1 MTKTTKKTMSDDALL
16 GKVIDVRQCKADI
29 DKLKKQKEAV
39 EGEIKS
45 ELESRGIEEITVGL
59 FKVTYRNYT
68 RKVFDRQRFL
78 EQWPDLY
85 AQYTVEQTYMALNV
99 A

>member
-1 MTKTTKKTMSDDALL
+1 MAKSKSKMTDDALL
-16 GKVIDVRQCKADI
+16 EKVIDFRQYKADME
-29 DKLKKQKEAV
+29 KLKKQKDAV
-39 EGEIKS
+39 EVEIKD
-45 ELESRGIEEITVGL
+45 EMESREIEEITVGV
-59 FKVTYRNYT
+59 FKVTYKNYT

-85 AQYTVEQTYMALNV
+85 AQYVKEQTYKALNV

>member
-1 MTKTTKKTMSDDALL
+1 MAKSKSKMTDDALL
-16 GKVIDVRQCKADI
+16 EKVIDFRKYKADI
-29 DKLKKQKEAV
+29 EKLKKGKDDV

-45 ELESRGIEEITVGL
+45 ELEAREIEEITVGV

-68 RKVFDRQRFL
+68 RKVFDRQKFL

-85 AQYTVEQTYMALNV
+85 AQYVKEQKYKALSV